1 VPTKTLIFSPN
12 VNTFARQTK
21 FGLSN
26 SISNDSGFATDEW
39 NDSMELAH
47 DTTTQE
53 YVEVI
58 HDLERANKVARV
70 KDIAEKRGVTRSSV
84 SLVLNQLVKKELIAH
99 EQYGHVTL
107 TETGQSLASSLER
120 RHRIIKGF
128 LVSALGIPEE
138 VAESDA
144 CKLEHHVSDESLAA
158 FVRFLSFIEN
168 CPHIMQST
176 MPFFAANCTYVIGAD
191 HCNQCTW
198 PKTGNDSIE

>member
-1 VPTKTLIFSPN
+1 MGLI
-12 VNTFARQTK
+12 
-21 FGLSN
+21 
-26 SISNDSGFATDEW
+26 
-39 NDSMELAH
+39 H

-70 KDIAEKRGVTRSSV
+70 KDIAERRGVTRSSV
-84 SLVLNQLVKKELIAH
+84 SLVLNHLLKKELITH

-107 TETGQSLASSLER
+107 TESGQNLATSLER

-128 LVSALGIPEE
+128 LASVLGIPED
-138 VAESDA
+138 VAENDA

-176 MPFFAANCTYVIGAD
+176 MPFFATNCTYVLGAD
-191 HCNQCTW
+191 QCEQCTW
-198 PKTGNDSIE
+198 PKTEGDSVE